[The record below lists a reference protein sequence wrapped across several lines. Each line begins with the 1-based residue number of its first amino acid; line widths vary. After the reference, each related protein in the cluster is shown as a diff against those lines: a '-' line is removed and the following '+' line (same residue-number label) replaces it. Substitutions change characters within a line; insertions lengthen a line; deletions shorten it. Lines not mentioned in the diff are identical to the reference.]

1 MFRGD
6 KLMLRDFGQVLTA
19 MVTPFDAAGKVDLGA
34 AKALAQML
42 VNSGSDGIV
51 VAGTTGESPV
61 LSVEEKLQL
70 FEAVKEAVGDNG
82 YVLANTGNYNTA
94 ESVALSREAEAIGVD
109 GVMLVVPYY
118 NKPSQEGLYRHFRT
132 VAQAINL
139 PVLLYNVPSRTSRNM
154 EPETVKRLAQI
165 ENIIA
170 IKEASGDM
178 DQATELCCL
187 SSDFKVYSGDD
198 SLTLPMLAVGV
209 HGVVSVASH
218 LVGKRIKEMIT
229 AFVDGDTAKARG
241 IHQELYPLAKA
252 MFLTTNPVP
261 VKTAMQLLGY
271 PVGEV
276 KLPLVPLNEQELAA
290 LKAVLEDYGLLKSE

>member
-1 MFRGD
+1 
-6 KLMLRDFGQVLTA
+6 MLRDFGQVLTA

-34 AKALAQML
+34 AKTLAQML

-118 NKPSQEGLYRHFRT
+118 NKPSQEGLYQHFKT

-154 EPETVKRLAQI
+154 EPETVKRLAAI
-165 ENIIA
+165 DNIVA

-198 SLTLPMLAVGV
+198 SLTLPMLAVGG
-209 HGVVSVASH
+209 HGVVSVAGH
-218 LVGKRIKEMIT
+218 LVGKQIKEMIT
-229 AFVDGDTAKARG
+229 AFVSGDIAKARG